1 MVRAPPLCFDGA
13 AMRKITVAVL
23 VVALAG
29 AAALAPRVAKR
40 ALGYW
45 NSRKRYAMRVEER
58 PFAHLA
64 ASQVGYGPSMRKQFT
79 APRRFGS
86 FRVLREADGS
96 TAFAGGAPVRIV
108 DTDILGPIRTVYVGD
123 FSALTAPGR
132 YRIEDDAGEASF
144 PFEIGTGVF
153 DPAVRAVQ
161 RWFYYQRAFT
171 ATDRVHAE
179 GPWFHPSDAGKAP
192 PGVRMGWHDAGDF
205 SVYSTSLNTAL
216 FWLLEAWSDFAPAAD
231 DTNIPESGNGVPDLL
246 DEARW
251 GLEWLLSV
259 QDASG
264 GFANST
270 CEERYRAYGRNLIE
284 DAAPYKAGE
293 VGTLATARAVGNLAY
308 ASAIYPRFDAAFAR
322 RCLEA
327 ARGGYRYLEA
337 HSTENTDGPTC
348 PAARADGNAE
358 VGRHVRMFAAAGML
372 LATSE
377 PRFRDDFERSYV
389 ELDYDPSYLHMNGFA
404 AQLYLRAPAG
414 DPARKAAI
422 RERLRAH
429 AEAARKDG
437 EKHPFAFSTRNHWGT
452 IGAGFTRVGSYNVK
466 RCLEDAGANA
476 DDCEQAVADVH
487 YTLGRNFLQFCYVSG
502 LPGTTRARKRAF
514 HHWLATLRAEPFCF
528 PGMVAGGPNAFPEP
542 GDGSKPW
549 GWPIPVWGYWGDP
562 ALPRSADTPL
572 EERYTDNDSW
582 STNEVDVDWQGS
594 ALYNLYFA
602 QWMAKGAP
610 RR

>member
-1 MVRAPPLCFDGA
+1 MTKKMAVAIA
-13 AMRKITVAVL
+13 AL
-23 VVALAG
+23 VALSAAIAAG
-29 AAALAPRVAKR
+29 SFGRIATR

-45 NSRKRYAMRVEER
+45 NSRKRYAMRVVEP
-58 PFAHLA
+58 PFAHVA
-64 ASQVGYGPSMRKQFT
+64 VSQVGFGPSMLKQFT
-79 APRRFGS
+79 APREFGS
-86 FRVLREADGS
+86 FRVLRDGDGS
-96 TAFAGGAPVRIV
+96 IAFAGGPPVRSV
-108 DTDILGPIRTVYVGD
+108 DTDILGPIRTVYIGD
-123 FSALTAPGR
+123 FSALSAPGR
-132 YRIEDDAGEASF
+132 YHLVDDKGEASF
-144 PFEIGTGVF
+144 AFEIGPAVF

-171 ATDRVHAE
+171 ATDRAHAE
-179 GPWFHPSDAGKAP
+179 GPWFHASDADKAP

-216 FWLLEAWSDFAPAAD
+216 FWLLEAWSDFAPGAD

-251 GLEWLLSV
+251 GVEWLLSV

-270 CEERYRAYGRNLIE
+270 CEERYRAYGSNAIE
-284 DAAPYKAGE
+284 DAAPYKSGE

-308 ASAIYPRFDAAFAR
+308 ASAVYRRLDAPFAE

-327 ARGGYRYLEA
+327 ARAGYRYLLT
-337 HSTENTDGPTC
+337 HRDENTDGPTC
-348 PAARADGNAE
+348 PAARADGDAA
-358 VGRHVRMFAAAGML
+358 VGRQVRMFAAAGML

-377 PRFRDDFERSYV
+377 KEFRDDFERSYV

-404 AQLYLRAPAG
+404 AQLYLKAPAG
-414 DPARKAAI
+414 EPARKAAI
-422 RERLRAH
+422 RERLRIH
-429 AEAARKDG
+429 AGAARKDG
-437 EKHPFAFSTRNHWGT
+437 ERHPFGFSTRNHWGT

-466 RCLEDAGANA
+466 RCLDDAAANG
-476 DDCEQAVADVH
+476 DDCEQALADVH

-502 LPGTTRARKRAF
+502 LPGTTRARTHAF
-514 HHWLATLRAEPFCF
+514 HHWLATLQAQPFCF
-528 PGMVAGGPNAFPEP
+528 PGMVAAGPNAYPEA
-542 GDGSKPW
+542 DDQSKPYA
-549 GWPIPVWGYWGDP
+549 WPIPVWGYWGDP
-562 ALPRSADTPL
+562 ALPRGPDTPL
-572 EERYTDNDSW
+572 DGRYTDNDSW

-602 QWMAKGAP
+602 QWMARRAP